1 MASSPCRRSDRGH
14 HVPHDRPLAT
24 LVMLGCL
31 AEAPQLASAAN
42 VLHVADALTGQ
53 SIGARAIAP
62 LPATPAVPA
71 SATSATRPASAAAVL
86 IIDVV
91 GQF

>member
-1 MASSPCRRSDRGH
+1 
-14 HVPHDRPLAT
+14 
-24 LVMLGCL
+24 MLGCL

-42 VLHVADALTGQ
+42 VLHVADALTGHR
-53 SIGARAIAP
+53 ARAIAL

-86 IIDVV
+86 IVDIV